1 MAKIKW
7 KNQSDIDKEKQE
19 QEALQK
25 QKEQATLAIKLL
37 APTLPDEDLSQVP
50 LLVDEW
56 AVGVDYVANKS
67 VVRFEDDLYRVI
79 TSHRSQLDWTPDV
92 ALSVFSRVSRPGEIP
107 VWKQG
112 SYTKGMKVTHNGF
125 TWESVVDNNVWE
137 PGTVNETIW
146 KKIEGLID

>member
-7 KNQSDIDKEKQE
+7 KSKSETDRE
-19 QEALQK
+19 EALQK
-25 QKEQATLAIKLL
+25 QKELAREQTTLAIKLL

-56 AVGVDYVANKS
+56 AVGVDYIANKS
-67 VVRFEDDLYRVI
+67 VVRYEDDLYRVI
-79 TSHRSQLDWTPDV
+79 TSHRSQSDWTPDV
-92 ALSVFSRVSRPGEIP
+92 ALTVFSRVSRPGEIP
-107 VWKQG
+107 AWKQG

-146 KKIEGLID
+146 KKMI

>member
-7 KNQSDIDKEKQE
+7 KNQSDIDKENQE
-19 QEALQK
+19 QETLQK
-25 QKEQATLAIKLL
+25 QKEQTTLAIKLL
-37 APTLPDEDLSQVP
+37 APTLTDEDLSQVP
-50 LLVDEW
+50 LLIDEW
-56 AVGVDYVANKS
+56 EVGVDYVANKS

-92 ALSVFSRVSRPGEIP
+92 ALTVFSRVSRPGKIP
-107 VWKQG
+107 AWKQG